1 METYGYVSKDV
12 APKRAKLKAAQ
23 DNLAKKQAALKSAQ
37 EQLAQVLAKVQ
48 ALKDK

>member
-1 METYGYVSKDV
+1 MQDV

-23 DNLAKKQAALKSAQ
+23 ENLAKKQAALKQAQ
-37 EQLAQVLAKVQ
+37 EALAIVLAKVQ